1 MEADQVTTPSK
12 PDGALQPQRVDQA
25 ADYKPKNQLSALL
38 HLGLGVMLLS
48 GLFTLSRYNFLLFH
62 GIVELFSIAVA
73 WSTFLLIWNVR
84 REMHNDALLFLGI
97 AYFFVGSLDLV
108 HTLVYKGTGIVA
120 LDLAANYASQL
131 WIAARS
137 LEAVCLFLFPFLLTR
152 RIQLWLVV
160 FCLTSVTGLI
170 FAAIFVW
177 HLFPICYIEG
187 TGLTLFKKAAEYAIC
202 LTLTAAMVFIVR
214 RRKHLDAE
222 VFQLMMWAMALTIAG
237 ELAFT
242 FYVSVYGVSNVVG
255 HFFKIIS
262 FFFIYLALIRSS
274 LARPYATLFRQL
286 EQEKQEHRQN
296 RELLGA
302 VFATTPDLFALKDR
316 QLKFQFTNP
325 AFCHF
330 LGRTQEEIVGKSD
343 NDLFPHEEAEVYQQ
357 GDRKVIT
364 SGHQESGDFLITGKS
379 GKRWLHVTKT
389 PVRNAEGTIT
399 GLLSSVSDISAR
411 KRDETIMAAR
421 LNLLRTAESH
431 SLAELLQATLAEC
444 ESITGSQV
452 GFYHFLDADQ
462 TTLSL
467 QAWSTNTLATM
478 CTAEGS
484 GLHYPVSQAGVW
496 VDCIKKRT
504 PVIHNDYASLPHR
517 KGFPQGHAP
526 IIRELVVPVMRG
538 EVIVAILG
546 VGNKPTNY
554 DDRDVEAVNFLA
566 DLAWD
571 IAERKR
577 AEEALRASENK
588 FKTLTEASPSGIW
601 QTDAKGN
608 NTYVSTRWLEITGI
622 KPAEALGAGWAQG
635 VHADDRDEV
644 TRLWLQAAQ
653 TAEAGYESEFRF
665 VRPDGE
671 IIWVLCIAR
680 RVKDPANSETV
691 NWVGIIT
698 DITER
703 KRTEAR
709 LQESLQRYEMVL
721 EGATGGIWD
730 WDIPNKKVHFS
741 SRWKAMR
748 GYTDEEISDSES
760 EWSNNLHPDDK
771 QAVLAG
777 VAALFASETNVFEM
791 AYRVCCKD
799 GSWKWVED
807 RGKAIRDSTGKV
819 IRMAGSEVD
828 ISERKQAED
837 ALKLVAESS
846 LLSAQDIFPFLVRQI
861 AISQGMRYAF
871 IARVDHSASTAHTA
885 AVWCGDRYGENFSY
899 ALEGTP
905 CHTVVSG
912 GDCFYPSNVQ
922 ALFPHDQL
930 LVDMGIESYWG
941 TALRTSTGELL
952 GVMAI
957 MHDQPIIETPQTH
970 ALLQAFALRT
980 SVEMERQQTEKL
992 LRENQEDLKE
1002 AQHVAKLGNW
1012 RLNIKNNQVV
1022 WSDELYKMYGFDPTL
1037 PPPPYTEHMKLF
1049 TPESWERLSTAL
1061 QHTRD
1066 TGIPYDLELE
1076 TLRIDGS
1083 RGWMW
1088 VFGMAEVDATKKAI
1102 GLRGVAQ
1109 DITGRKLA
1117 EEELRELEERF
1128 RLTFH
1133 TSPDAVNINRMDGT
1147 YFEINEGFTD
1157 LTGFTRK
1164 DVIGKT
1170 SADIN
1175 IWDIPEDRERL
1186 VEGLQREGYVRN
1198 LESRFLM
1205 KDGSC
1210 KIALMSAVII
1220 QLKGEPHILSITRDI
1235 TSFKKA
1241 EEDKLILQRQ
1251 LQQSQKMEAVGQLAG
1266 GVAHDFNNMLGVIIG
1281 YSELILEQVDPTQQ
1295 FHAELEEIQK
1305 AARRSADLTRQLL
1318 TFARKQTV
1326 APQVL
1331 DLNQTIEGMLNML
1344 RRLIGENI
1352 NLAWFPETGLWQVRM
1367 DPSQIDQIL
1376 ANLSVNA
1383 RDAIAGVGKITVE
1396 TENTTFDEEY
1406 CASHAGSLPGEYV
1419 RIAVSDTGS
1428 GMDKETLAHIFEPFF
1443 TTKGIGEGTGLGL
1456 ASVYGAVKQ
1465 NNGFINAYSE
1475 PGQGT
1480 TFTIYIPRHVE
1491 TTAEPQLTA
1500 STQPVVRGNEI
1511 VMLVEDELT
1520 LLQMSKIMLERL
1532 GYTVL
1537 TAGAPSEAIR
1547 LADEY
1552 PGRIHLLAT
1561 DVIMPEMNG
1570 RELSARLLRSRPEMK
1585 CLFMSGY
1592 TANIIANQGVLK
1604 KGVPFIQKPF
1614 SKNELAI
1621 KVREAM
1627 ES

>member
-1 MEADQVTTPSK
+1 MEADKTTTPPQS
-12 PDGALQPQRVDQA
+12 DGALQSERIAQPAGGR
-25 ADYKPKNQLSALL
+25 PKNQLSALL
-38 HLGLGVMLLS
+38 HVGLGVMLLS
-48 GLFTLSRYNFLLFH
+48 GLFTLSRFNFLLFH
-62 GIVELFSIAVA
+62 GIAELFSIAVA
-73 WSTFLLIWNVR
+73 WSTFFLVWNIR
-84 REMHNDALLFLGI
+84 HEMRNDALLFLGI

-108 HTLVYKGTGIVA
+108 HTLVYKGTGFVA
-120 LDLAANYASQL
+120 LDLAANYATQL

-137 LEAVCLFLFPFLLTR
+137 LEAVSLFLFPFLLTR
-152 RIQLWLVV
+152 RIQAWPIVT
-160 FCLTSVTGLI
+160 CLTSVTGLI
-170 FAAIFVW
+170 FAVIFAW
-177 HLFPICYIEG
+177 HLFPTCYIEG
-187 TGLTLFKKAAEYAIC
+187 TGLTPFKKATEYAIC

-242 FYVSVYGVSNVVG
+242 FYVSVYGVSNVAG

-286 EQEKQEHRQN
+286 EQEKQEHRQH
-296 RELLGA
+296 RELLDA

-316 QLKFQFTNP
+316 QLKFQFANP

-330 LGRTQEEIVGKSD
+330 LGKTQEEIVGRSD
-343 NDLFPHEEAEVYQQ
+343 NDLFPHEEAEFNQQ
-357 GDRKVIT
+357 GNREVIT
-364 SGHQESGDFLITGKS
+364 SGHQESGDFLITGIS
-379 GKRWLHVTKT
+379 GKRWFHVTKT
-389 PVRNAEGTIT
+389 PVRNADGTIT
-399 GLLSSVSDISAR
+399 GLLGSVTDISAR
-411 KRDETIMAAR
+411 KQNETIMAAR

-431 SLAELLQATLAEC
+431 SLTELLQATLAEC

-496 VDCIKKRT
+496 VDCIKKRA

-517 KGFPQGHAP
+517 KGLPQGHAP

-554 DDRDVEAVNFLA
+554 DERDIEAVEFLA

-608 NTYVSTRWLEITGI
+608 NTYVSTRWSEITGI
-622 KPAEALGAGWAQG
+622 TPAEALGAGWAQG

-671 IIWVLCIAR
+671 IIWVLCIAQ
-680 RVKDPANSETV
+680 RVKDPAKSETV
-691 NWVGIIT
+691 NWVGTIT

-709 LQESLQRYEMVL
+709 LRESIQRYEMVL

-741 SRWKAMR
+741 SSWKAMR

-771 QAVLAG
+771 QAVMAG
-777 VAALFASETNVFEM
+777 VAAHFAGETNVFEM

-819 IRMAGSEVD
+819 IRMAGSEID
-828 ISERKQAED
+828 ITERKKAEE

-846 LLSAQDIFPFLVRQI
+846 LLSVQDIFPFLVRQI

-871 IARVDHSASTAHTA
+871 IARVDHSASTAHTV

-899 ALEGTP
+899 ALEGTT
-905 CHTVVSG
+905 CHTVISG

-922 ALFPHDQL
+922 ALFPHDQF

-941 TALRTSTGELL
+941 TTLQNSTGELL

-980 SVEMERQQTEKL
+980 SVEMERQQTEKIL
-992 LRENQEDLKE
+992 LEKQEDLKE
-1002 AQHVAKLGNW
+1002 AQHIAKLGNW
-1012 RLNIKNNQVV
+1012 RLNIKSNQVA
-1022 WSDELYKMYGFDPTL
+1022 WSDELYKMYGFDPRL

-1083 RGWMW
+1083 HGWMW
-1088 VFGMAEVDATKKAI
+1088 AHGMAVVNAANEII

-1109 DITGRKLA
+1109 DITDRKQSEEALRESEARFKALHNASFGGITIHDKGIILECNQGLA
-1117 EEELRELEERF
+1117 EISGFPTEELIGMNGLLLISEKTRGMVLQNILDGYEKPYEAIGLRKNNEEYPLRLEAR
-1128 RLTFH
+1128 
-1133 TSPDAVNINRMDGT
+1133 NIP
-1147 YFEINEGFTD
+1147 Y
-1157 LTGFTRK
+1157 K
-1164 DVIGKT
+1164 GK
-1170 SADIN
+1170 
-1175 IWDIPEDRERL
+1175 
-1186 VEGLQREGYVRN
+1186 N
-1198 LESRFLM
+1198 LRVMEF
-1205 KDGSC
+1205 
-1210 KIALMSAVII
+1210 
-1220 QLKGEPHILSITRDI
+1220 RDI
-1235 TSFKKA
+1235 TEQKRQ
-1241 EEDKLILQRQ
+1241 EEETKQLESK

-1266 GVAHDFNNMLGVIIG
+1266 GVAHDFNNMLGVITG
-1281 YSELILEQVDPTQQ
+1281 YSEMILEQTDPSQQ
-1295 FHAELEEIQK
+1295 FHAALEEILK
-1305 AARRSADLTRQLL
+1305 AAKRSADLTRQLL

-1326 APQVL
+1326 APKVL
-1331 DLNQTIEGMLNML
+1331 DLNQTIAGMLNML

-1352 NLAWFPETGLWQVRM
+1352 SLTWMPGYGLWPINM

-1376 ANLSVNA
+1376 ANLCVNA
-1383 RDAIAGVGKITVE
+1383 RDAIAGVGQLTVE
-1396 TENTTFDEEY
+1396 TVNTTFDEEY
-1406 CASHAGSLPGEYV
+1406 CATHAGALPGEYV
-1419 RIAVSDTGS
+1419 RIALSDTGS

-1443 TTKGIGEGTGLGL
+1443 TTKGLGEGTGLGL
-1456 ASVYGAVKQ
+1456 ATVYGAVKQ
-1465 NNGFINAYSE
+1465 NNGLINVYSE

-1491 TTAEPQLTA
+1491 TTTEAQTTEPIE
-1500 STQPVVRGNEI
+1500 PVLRGDEI
-1511 VMLVEDELT
+1511 VMLVEDEPT
-1520 LLQMSKIMLERL
+1520 LLEMSKTMLERL

-1537 TAGAPSEAIR
+1537 AAATPSEAIR
-1547 LADEY
+1547 LDGEY
-1552 PGRIHLLAT
+1552 SGQIHLLAT

-1570 RELSARLLRSRPEMK
+1570 RELSARLMENRPEMK

-1592 TANIIANQGVLK
+1592 TANIIAKQGVLK
-1604 KGVPFIQKPF
+1604 EGMSFIQKPF
-1614 SKNELAI
+1614 SKNELAA
-1621 KVREAM
+1621 KVREALEM
-1627 ES
+1627 EH